1 MQKLLILKLKNITFT
16 PYRQDLFDFI
26 NNTNGNG
33 YGYPEN
39 YLGLAYRLP
48 YFYFYDI
55 DIIDIFGKEFVEIKG
70 DAKIN
75 GNLKLKFIK
84 TLKTYKKYNNYIE
97 YWFTDSNDNRVM
109 LAIDI
114 NNVLMNL
121 FDHRIRSAEV
131 EVSGK
136 FHERKKDNMSFLT
149 PDSTKWNLVIDKV
162 E

>member
-1 MQKLLILKLKNITFT
+1 
-16 PYRQDLFDFI
+16 
-26 NNTNGNG
+26 
-33 YGYPEN
+33 
-39 YLGLAYRLP
+39 
-48 YFYFYDI
+48 
-55 DIIDIFGKEFVEIKG
+55 
-70 DAKIN
+70 
-75 GNLKLKFIK
+75 
-84 TLKTYKKYNNYIE
+84 
-97 YWFTDSNDNRVM
+97 M